1 MKKIRKF
8 LCAGI
13 AGLLFL
19 SCNQANNPTPV
30 ILNLPIDRN
39 IELNVLKEIKITKD
53 WVPSNDEVMEAFG
66 KDIFLV
72 IQNSTSIVQD
82 VKVSPTE
89 SELDTVTKM
98 YKENIYK
105 NGKYL
110 NVPAQLTEVNI
121 DFSKI
126 PVDISSD
133 FTINRS
139 QSETESETTTW
150 DANLSVGDTHDFS
163 AATEENKTNQDYAK
177 NAKLKKI
184 GQHCYIWYVT
194 KDGIDVDTDKLNK
207 LADIFD
213 SIYEKETYIF
223 GTNRPSIPRNVQNYY
238 ISCPET
244 ESFPKVHV
252 IVYDLY
258 GDYET
263 TKENGAGTFG
273 YFWGLDFLKNSTLE
287 NYPWGDAEEKALM
300 KKLQS
305 NECQCLHLD
314 SYFLSEVPEMVY
326 STITHEFQH
335 LLHFVNKSLKYKIS
349 NTWFNEMLSMV
360 CEDIMLTQLG
370 LRPEDGPQARLNLFN
385 QTYDWGF
392 QDWYK
397 EDNVYISYA
406 NAYAFGAYLLRN
418 FGIDFIKELAHNNY
432 VDEEAIIEAC
442 KTCNI
447 SGISNFS
454 DIMHRFYTAILNPK
468 NTENSFNK
476 SVSKTYSINGTSVTF
491 NCDAINLF
499 DYLTI
504 PKNEMT
510 IILAAQLY
518 QGVFFQNYYGPVIY
532 NRSIPKDIG
541 RKGTFITKID
551 GFMAGVKL
559 IDENWNEDL
568 DYYLVITEKK

>member
-1 MKKIRKF
+1 MKKNIKF

-13 AGLLFL
+13 IGLLFL
-19 SCNQANNPTPV
+19 SCNQANNPAPV
-30 ILNLPIDRN
+30 VLNLPIDRN
-39 IELNVLKEIKITKD
+39 VELNVLKEIKITKD
-53 WVPSNDEVMEAFG
+53 WVPSNDDVMEAFG

-72 IQNSTSIVQD
+72 IQNKTSSMQD
-82 VKVSPTE
+82 VRLSPTE
-89 SELDTVTKM
+89 SEFNTVTEIEK
-98 YKENIYK
+98 KSIHENV
-105 NGKYL
+105 KYL
-110 NVPAQLTEVNI
+110 NVPAQLTEFYN
-121 DFSKI
+121 DFSKLSL
-126 PVDISSD
+126 DTGSYLS
-133 FTINRS
+133 INRS
-139 QSETESETTTW
+139 QSETETTAW

-163 AATEENKTNQDYAK
+163 AATKENKTNQDYAK

-194 KDGIDVDTDKLNK
+194 KDEITVDNDKLNK
-207 LADIFD
+207 LADKFD

-223 GTNRPSIPRNVQNYY
+223 GTNRPSIPRNAQNYY

-244 ESFPKVHV
+244 ESYPKVHV
-252 IVYDLY
+252 IVYDLF

-263 TKENGAGTFG
+263 TKKTGAGTFG

-287 NYPWGDAEEKALM
+287 NYPWGNAEEKASM
-300 KKLQS
+300 KKLKS

-314 SYFLSEVPEMVY
+314 SYFLSEVPDMVY

-335 LLHFVNKSLKYKIS
+335 LLHYVNKTLKDKRS
-349 NTWFNEMLSMV
+349 ETWFNEMMSMV

-370 LRPEDGPQARLNLFN
+370 LKPADGPQSRFNLFN

-397 EDNVYISYA
+397 DDNVYISYA

-432 VDEEAIIEAC
+432 VNEEAVMQAC

-447 SGISNFS
+447 SGISSFS
-454 DIMHRFYTAILNPK
+454 DIVHRYYNAILNPK

-476 SVSKTYSINGTSVTF
+476 SVSKTYSINGSSVTF
-491 NCDAINLF
+491 NCEAINLF
-499 DYLTI
+499 DYLTV
-504 PKNEMT
+504 PKNKMT
-510 IILAAQLY
+510 LTVAAKLY
-518 QGVFFQNYYGPVIY
+518 QGVFYQDYYGPAIY
-532 NRSIPKDIG
+532 NRAIPQNIG
-541 RKGTFITKID
+541 RMGTFITKID